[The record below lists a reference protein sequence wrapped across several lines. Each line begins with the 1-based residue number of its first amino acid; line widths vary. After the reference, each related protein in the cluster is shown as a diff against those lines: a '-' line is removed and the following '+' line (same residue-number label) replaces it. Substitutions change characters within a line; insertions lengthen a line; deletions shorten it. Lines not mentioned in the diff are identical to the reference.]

1 MWNFDVLLNIL
12 PMDIFKDVKENEKK
26 KLELNY
32 TVRIWISFST
42 KALVKTSLSINS
54 SNLAKMKI

>member
-26 KLELNY
+26 EIGVELY
-32 TVRIWISFST
+32 
-42 KALVKTSLSINS
+42 S
-54 SNLAKMKI
+54 SNLNFFFNKGAGKNLFKH

>member
-1 MWNFDVLLNIL
+1 
-12 PMDIFKDVKENEKK
+12 MDIFKDIKENEKRK
-26 KLELNY
+26 YELNY

>member
-1 MWNFDVLLNIL
+1 
-12 PMDIFKDVKENEKK
+12 MDIFKDIKENEN
-26 KLELNY
+26 ELNY
-32 TVRIWISFST
+32 AVRIWISFST